1 MAYILTT
8 SSSTVNEG
16 SNVTITVLTTGLPN
30 GSVVPYSISGSGID
44 LADFD
49 GRSALTG
56 SFIITGNRGTVTL
69 FLKRDS
75 KTELNETFTL
85 TLTGTGNNESISVI
99 VNDTSQTTSVGNFYI
114 TSPTSVVSEGDVARF
129 DIRATGIASGT
140 VVPYLLLGISQD
152 DIVGGTAGPGNLT
165 FLSGNVSGETYANV
179 SFLINEDFLFE
190 GPESVVLLIQPD
202 FPYNLELASTIT
214 INDTSLTLAP
224 QYNIVSDKTTVVEGD
239 NVIFTVFVENLPE
252 GTRVPWIIQPY
263 GKTTTLN
270 IADFKDLSN
279 LSGFFPPLVAN
290 NIISSNVA
298 TITLSTRDDFVFEQS
313 EFFYL
318 AIPNT
323 FSTSQVIKILDSGNT
338 FVTVDNTFTGN
349 IRIKILDPAIL
360 KANLGS
366 VSRSISYWKDTT
378 GLLSENMVLQGKTL
392 FAEEDSLALYHPFS
406 YVIQSKISIEKWRDS
421 IKSLLHPAGLTI
433 FGQINNE
440 TSPLDMPNLS
450 VKAVSDTIIIEQDF
464 LTVDDSIN
472 VASNTFNGVGISA
485 GSISVSL

>member
-1 MAYILTT
+1 MSYILTT

-75 KTELNETFTL
+75 KTELSETFTL

-114 TSPTSVVSEGDVARF
+114 TSPTSVVSEGDTARF
-129 DIRATGIASGT
+129 DIRATGILSGT
-140 VVPYLLLGISQD
+140 VVPYILLGISED
-152 DIVGGTAGPGNLT
+152 DIIGGVPGSGTLT
-165 FLSGNVSGETYANV
+165 FLSGNVTGETYANISLV
-179 SFLINEDFLFE
+179 INEDFLLE
-190 GPESVVLLIQPD
+190 GPESIVLLIQPD
-202 FPYNLELASTIT
+202 FPYNLEISSTIT

-224 QYNIVSDKTTVVEGD
+224 QYNIVANKTTVIEGD
-239 NVIFTVFVENLPE
+239 NVIFTLFVENLPE
-252 GTRVPWIIQPY
+252 GTVVPWVIQPY
-263 GKTTTLN
+263 GTTTLN
-270 IADFKDLSN
+270 IADFKNLSN
-279 LSGFFPPLVAN
+279 LTGVFPPLVAN
-290 NIISSNVA
+290 TLINANVA
-298 TITLSTRDDFVFEQS
+298 TLTISTRDDFVFEQS

-318 AIPNT
+318 AVPNT
-323 FSTSQVIKILDSGNT
+323 FSTSEVIKILDSGNT
-338 FVTVDNTFTGN
+338 FVTVDDTFTGN
-349 IRIKILDPAIL
+349 ITIKILDSAIL

-366 VSRSISYWKDTT
+366 VARSISYWEDTT
-378 GLLSENMVLQGKTL
+378 GLLSENMVLQGKTPY
-392 FAEEDSLALYHPFS
+392 AEEDSLAFYHPFS

-421 IKSLLHPAGLTI
+421 IKSLLHPAGMTI
-433 FGQINNE
+433 FGEINNE
-440 TSPLDMPNLS
+440 TSPLEMSNLS
-450 VKAVSDTIIIEQDF
+450 VKVASETEIVEQDF

-472 VASNTFNGVGISA
+472 VASNTFNGFGVSA
-485 GSISVSL
+485 SSISLSL